1 MTNEQEVSEMVL
13 RVLAS
18 VLALAMPLSLQA
30 CHDYR
35 EVDGQD
41 QPPIAMAGSIRTPEE
56 LAALFPRAKGG
67 DVGAMHTLATHYFGT
82 TDFARA
88 HEWLRRAARLGDCT
102 AIELL
107 LDRALNV
114 GIAQAETAHWNAE
127 WQRLRC
133 EDQEQRP

>member
-1 MTNEQEVSEMVL
+1 MVS
-13 RVLAS
+13 RVLVS
-18 VLALAMPLSLQA
+18 VLAFTMALLPQA

-35 EVDGQD
+35 DVDGQD
-41 QPPIAMAGSIRTPEE
+41 QPPTAMAGTVRTPEE
-56 LAALFPRAKGG
+56 LAALLPRAEGG

-82 TDFARA
+82 SDFPRA
-88 HEWLRRAARLGDCT
+88 HEWLRRAARLGDCA

-114 GIAQAETAHWNAE
+114 GIVETELAHWNAE